1 MPDLPTIAGGPGDTG
16 STPGS
21 STGVTLTANASNNTK
36 ATSYTTLIATTTYV
50 SNWLL
55 VQCGRSSAAAS
66 FLIDIAIGAASS
78 EQIIINNLFHQI
90 PAATTQYHAKSYLFP
105 VRIPA
110 GVRLSARCQSSTGST
125 TMDIAVQTIS
135 SPISAPPGM
144 TLVETIGADTTNT
157 RGTTLDTGATAN
169 TDVIA
174 QLTAAT
180 TQPYRWMCL
189 AVGNRT
195 DEAWGGERNFLID
208 IVTGAGGSEVEVI
221 GDLLCTGAANVDHP
235 TPGAFSFPVAI
246 ANGARVAARAR
257 CSNNTAG
264 DRVLDI
270 IAYGVA

>member
-21 STGVTLTANASNNTK
+21 STGITLTANASNNTK
-36 ATSYTTLIATTTYV
+36 ATSYTTLIATTTYA

-55 VQCGRSSAAAS
+55 ITCGRASAAGA
-66 FLIDIAIGAASS
+66 FLIDIAIGASTS

-90 PAATTQYHAKSYLFP
+90 PAATTQFIGRTYLFP
-105 VRIPA
+105 LRIPA
-110 GVRLSARCQSSTGST
+110 GVRISARCQCSTGST

-144 TLVETIGADTTNT
+144 TLVETIGANTTDTSGTN
-157 RGTTLDTGATAN
+157 LDCGGTAN

-174 QLTAAT
+174 QLIAAT

-189 AVGNRT
+189 SVGNRS
-195 DEAWGGERNFLID
+195 DETWGGERNFLID
-208 IVTGAGGSEVEVI
+208 ILQGAGGSEVEVI
-221 GDLLCTGAANVDHP
+221 GDLLCTGAANVDTP

-246 ANGARVAARAR
+246 ANGQRVAVRGR
-257 CSNNTAG
+257 CSSNTAG
-264 DRVLDI
+264 DRVLDVV
-270 IAYGVA
+270 AYGVA